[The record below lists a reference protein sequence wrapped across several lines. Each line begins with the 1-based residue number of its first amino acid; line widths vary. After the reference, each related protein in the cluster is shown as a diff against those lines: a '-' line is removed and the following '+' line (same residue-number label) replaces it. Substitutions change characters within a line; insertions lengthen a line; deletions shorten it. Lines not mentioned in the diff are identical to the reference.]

1 MISMDCVKAIL
12 ITLTLLLSGCQLLT
26 TAGRADYTVEPF
38 VTESGKVICCKAVIH
53 NSKNYQKFKFT
64 FKTNPDGSV
73 DVTLDEK
80 GVSASDPAKVNAE
93 NQGKLLDAMT
103 SLLPK
108 AL

>member
-1 MISMDCVKAIL
+1 MSYMKIITIL
-12 ITLTLLLSGCQLLT
+12 LTFLLSGCQLLT

-38 VTESGKVICCKAVIH
+38 VTEAGATICCKATIH
-53 NSKNYQKFKFT
+53 NSKNYDKFKFT